1 MDSRRFM
8 PFLRL
13 AITLFVIATGL
24 VPFIGNQSFA
34 QTPSAWNVTYKPAR
48 LVNGAPVLFKVKVP
62 GTLSQLQAEW
72 QGHSVVFRKSE
83 ACKCWFALAGVA
95 LSTKPGRYPLHLEAE
110 SGKGRLQYQQ
120 EITVAAAVYPST
132 TIKVASEYVE
142 PPKETLARI
151 EEEQKVKKEAFASSA
166 SQSLWAGPFQP
177 PADTPTS
184 GVFGSFRLY
193 NGAKRNQ
200 HAGLDYHAAIGT
212 PVHATNAGT
221 IILARPLYFEG
232 NCVAIDHGQGLITL
246 YFHLSEFKVKEG
258 DKVDRGQ
265 IVALS
270 GGTGRST
277 GPHLHFAVRWQGEYL
292 NPATLLKLVP
302 PQ

>member
-1 MDSRRFM
+1 MDSRQFT
-8 PFLRL
+8 PFLSL
-13 AITLFVIATGL
+13 ARALFVIAAGL
-24 VPFIGNQSFA
+24 IPLAGNQSFA
-34 QTPSAWNVTYKPAR
+34 KTPSPWNVTYQPAR
-48 LVNGAPVLFKVKVP
+48 LVNGAPVLFKVNAP
-62 GTLSQLQAEW
+62 GNLSQMQATW

-83 ACKCWFALAGVA
+83 TCKCWFALAGVA
-95 LSTKPGRYPLHLEAE
+95 LSTKPGHYPLQLEAVS
-110 SGKGRLQYQQ
+110 SGGKLNYHQ
-120 EITVAAAVYPST
+120 EIAIAAAVYPST
-132 TIKVASEYVE
+132 TIKVAPEYVE

-151 EEEQKVKKEAFASSA
+151 EEEQKVKKEAFSSSA
-166 SQSLWAGPFQP
+166 SESLWAGPFQP

-200 HAGLDYHAAIGT
+200 HAGLDYHATIGT

-221 IILARPLYFEG
+221 VILARPLYFEG

-258 DKVDRGQ
+258 DKVARGQ

-292 NPATLLKLVP
+292 NPATLLKFSP
-302 PQ
+302 P